1 MTEKIKFN
9 ILKHAGEPTPYDAGS
24 TIFKSGEPGDSMF
37 VVTHGE
43 VDIMVDGNVIDHLT
57 DGEVFG
63 EMSLIDKVPRSAD
76 AVASTDCEIVKI
88 DETRF
93 LYMTENTPMFAL
105 KLMRIITARLRERMA
120 DLKELRGE

>member
-1 MTEKIKFN
+1 MSEKIKFN
-9 ILKHAGEPTPYDAGS
+9 ILKHAGEPTLYNAGS
-24 TIFKSGEPGDSMF
+24 IIFKCGDPGDSMF
-37 VVTHGE
+37 VVTRGE
-43 VDIMVDGNVIDHLT
+43 VDIKADGKVIDHLT

-88 DETRF
+88 DEARF

-105 KLMRIITARLRERMA
+105 KLMRIITSRLRDRMA

>member
-1 MTEKIKFN
+1 LSEKIKFN
-9 ILKHAGEPTPYDAGS
+9 ILKHAGESTPYNAGS
-24 TIFKSGEPGDSMF
+24 TIFTSGEPADSMF
-37 VVTHGE
+37 VVTRGE
-43 VDIMVDGNVIDHLT
+43 VDIMADGKVIDHLT

-76 AVASTDCEIVKI
+76 AVASTDCEIIKI
-88 DETRF
+88 DEARF

-105 KLMRIITARLRERMA
+105 KVMRIITSRLRDRMA